1 MVKYDK
7 KELRERRPLNFIA
20 IAIAIAFI
28 ILTIYLSI
36 E

>member
-1 MVKYDK
+1 MAKYDK